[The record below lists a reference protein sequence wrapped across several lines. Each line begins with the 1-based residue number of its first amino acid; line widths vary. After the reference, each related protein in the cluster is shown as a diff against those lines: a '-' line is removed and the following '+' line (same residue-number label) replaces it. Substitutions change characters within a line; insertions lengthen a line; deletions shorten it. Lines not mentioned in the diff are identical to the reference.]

1 MKLLALQM
9 EFDLEQRLRQY
20 YDAWSRQDID
30 AVMGFFTDASSL
42 EDLGVADKFEGLE
55 QIRSFVELTYAF
67 SPDFRI
73 QPTKI
78 IVGDGAAA
86 VAGTMS
92 GTHSGDSPGLPATG
106 KRFRVRAA
114 SIIDFDEDRIK
125 TEVDYWNLVEFKRSV
140 ELA

>member
-1 MKLLALQM
+1 M

-30 AVMGFFTDASSL
+30 AVMGFFTDASSF
-42 EDLGVADKFEGLE
+42 EDLGFAYKFEGLE
-55 QIRSFVELTYAF
+55 QIRSFVELTYAG

-86 VAGTMS
+86 AAWTMS
-92 GTHSGDSPGLPATG
+92 GTHSGDYPGLPATG
-106 KRFRVRAA
+106 KRFRVLGCAQHQS
-114 SIIDFDEDRIK
+114 SIL
-125 TEVDYWNLVEFKRSV
+125 TEI
-140 ELA
+140 ELRQLLIIGISLNSSDPLD

>member
-1 MKLLALQM
+1 M

-30 AVMGFFTDASSL
+30 AVMGFFTDASSF
-42 EDLGVADKFEGLE
+42 EDLGFAYKFEGLE
-55 QIRSFVELTYAF
+55 QIRSFVELTYAG

-86 VAGTMS
+86 AAWTMS
-92 GTHSGDSPGLPATG
+92 GTHSGDYPGLPATG

-114 SIIDFDEDRIK
+114 SIINFDGDRIK
-125 TEVDYWNLVEFKRSV
+125 TVVDYWNLFEFKRSV
-140 ELA
+140 GLA